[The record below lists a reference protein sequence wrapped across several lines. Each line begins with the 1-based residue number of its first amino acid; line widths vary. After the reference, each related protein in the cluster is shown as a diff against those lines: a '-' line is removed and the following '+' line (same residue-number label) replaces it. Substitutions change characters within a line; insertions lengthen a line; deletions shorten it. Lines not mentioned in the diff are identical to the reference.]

1 MWCFAVGSGGGWKLV
16 VLCGVCDRD
25 VGGGEDQYL
34 TGVDLVKCAVY
45 RCFLGVVC
53 G

>member
-16 VLCGVCDRD
+16 VFELVYDRG
-25 VGGGEDQYL
+25 VGGVEV
-34 TGVDLVKCAVY
+34 GVDLEKCAVY
-45 RCFLGVVC
+45 RCFFGVVC